1 MEKKGY
7 RKGRDLGDWRVGEMF
22 VGDVK
27 IRDIGEAESKPLL
40 CVCVCVYRVCTVW
53 VYAQCLCYGSV

>member
-7 RKGRDLGDWRVGEMF
+7 RKGRDLGDWREGEMF

-27 IRDIGEAESKPLL
+27 IRDIGEFSERRRKE
-40 CVCVCVYRVCTVW
+40 RR
-53 VYAQCLCYGSV
+53 